1 MIDLFNRFFKWFR
14 RKARGAKLQRALERN
29 KEAAAD
35 LDAAVR
41 EVLHK

>member
-1 MIDLFNRFFKWFR
+1 MGIFTRLYKWFR
-14 RKARGAKLQRALERN
+14 RTSRGAKLQRALEKN

-41 EVLHK
+41 EVLQK